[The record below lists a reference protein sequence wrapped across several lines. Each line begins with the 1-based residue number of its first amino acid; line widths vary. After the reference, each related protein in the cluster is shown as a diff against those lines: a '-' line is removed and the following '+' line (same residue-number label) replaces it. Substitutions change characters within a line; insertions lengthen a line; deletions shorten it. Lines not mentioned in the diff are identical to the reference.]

1 MTELSTA
8 VDDSAASP
16 TPRPAPGAGSTALR
30 EALDAAGRILGEER
44 VLRPRGD
51 ANARRL
57 LGPNASLFRSR
68 RVGAVLRPESA
79 EQVRDVVE
87 LFSRE
92 PGSGSLHVV
101 STGRNWGL
109 GSREPAE
116 DDVVV
121 LDLGGL
127 SRVRELDLEAGWA
140 VVEPGVTQG
149 HLSQLLAHT
158 PRMVN
163 VTVSAAATSIL
174 GNALDRGVGLR
185 GQRTDDLVGLETV
198 LPGGESVRV
207 GWWPVS
213 GRTAPVYPHGL
224 GPSALP
230 LFVQSNLGV
239 VTAAVIRL
247 PARPEALRVVRLNF
261 LAPVLAEA
269 TDVVRRWVAQGLTRG
284 VPRIYDPAAGLS
296 YGGAEG
302 EFLVH
307 LPIDGTAEAVEALT
321 GILSTEAHRSG
332 LFTQVSTTDATDAH
346 PHHEVARLV
355 ERGYAGDPDVADV
368 LFRAKMGVAADQVD
382 ARAGFLFFLPLLP
395 FTGKAVS
402 HADRLLRETAGAT
415 GVRLSATL
423 HLLGPDLIDCVVA
436 MKFSRDGD
444 SAERAHH
451 ALDLLHTS
459 FADAGFAPYRLDV
472 DHAHQRDA
480 LAVDPGALALIR
492 RLKAVLDPNN
502 AIAPGR
508 YR

>member
-1 MTELSTA
+1 MSELSAVVDGGPAAVPPRLPSPGTA
-8 VDDSAASP
+8 ARRD
-16 TPRPAPGAGSTALR
+16 
-30 EALDAAGRILGEER
+30 ALDAAARILGEER
-44 VLRPRGD
+44 VLRAESD
-51 ANARRL
+51 ADPTRL

-68 RVGAVLRPESA
+68 RVAAVLRPATA
-79 EQVRDVVE
+79 EQVRAVME
-87 LFSRE
+87 LFSRDSA
-92 PGSGSLHVV
+92 SGSLHVI

-109 GSREPAE
+109 GSREPAQ

-127 SRVRELDLEAGWA
+127 DRVRELDLEAGWA

-149 HLSQLLAHT
+149 HLSRLLAHT

-185 GQRTDDLVGLETV
+185 GQRTDDLAGLEVV
-198 LPGGESVRV
+198 LPGGDKVRV
-207 GWWPVS
+207 GWWPSS

-224 GPSALP
+224 GPSPLP
-230 LFVQSNLGV
+230 LFVQSDLGA

-247 PARPEALRVVRLNF
+247 PARPEALRVVRLGF
-261 LAPVLAEA
+261 PAAVLAEA
-269 TDVVRRWVAQGLTRG
+269 TDAVRRWVAQGLTRG

-296 YGGAEG
+296 YGGTEG

-307 LPIDGTAEAVEALT
+307 LPVDGTPEAVEALT
-321 GILSTEAHRSG
+321 GILTAEAARSG
-332 LFTQVSTTDATDAH
+332 LFTQVSATDATDPAH

-355 ERGYAGDPDVADV
+355 ERGYAGDPDIADV
-368 LFRAKMGVAADQVD
+368 LFRAKMGVPADKVD
-382 ARAGFLFFLPLLP
+382 AEAGFLFFLPLLP

-402 HADRLLRETAGAT
+402 HADRLLRETAAAT

-423 HLLGPDLIDCVVA
+423 HLLAPDLIDCVVA
-436 MKFSRDGD
+436 MKFSRERDA
-444 SAERAHH
+444 AERAHH

-459 FADAGFAPYRLDV
+459 FADAGFAPYRLDI
-472 DHAHQRDA
+472 DHAHRRDA
-480 LAVDPGALALIR
+480 LAVDPGAVALTR

>member
-1 MTELSTA
+1 MSELTTAPAGPTALSTPG
-8 VDDSAASP
+8 SAAP
-16 TPRPAPGAGSTALR
+16 R
-30 EALDAAGRILGEER
+30 EALDSAELILGKAR
-44 VLRPRGD
+44 VLRAEGD
-51 ANARRL
+51 ADATRL

-68 RVGAVLRPESA
+68 RVTAVLRPATA

-87 LFSRE
+87 LFSRS
-92 PGSGSLHVV
+92 PDSGSLHVV

-109 GSREPAE
+109 GSREPAQ

-127 SRVRELDLEAGWA
+127 DQVRELDLDAGWA

-149 HLSQLLAHT
+149 HLSRLLAHT

-163 VTVSAAATSIL
+163 VTVSAAGTSVL

-185 GQRTDDLVGLETV
+185 GQRTDDLVGLEVV
-198 LPGGESVRV
+198 LPGGDTVRV
-207 GWWPVS
+207 GWWPSS
-213 GRTAPVYPHGL
+213 GRTSPVYPHGL

-230 LFVQSNLGV
+230 LFVQSNLGA

-247 PARPEALRVVRLNF
+247 PVRPEALRVVRLGF
-261 LAPVLAEA
+261 PAEALAEA
-269 TDVVRRWVAQGLTRG
+269 TDAVRRWVAQGLTRG

-307 LPIDGTAEAVEALT
+307 LPVDGTAEAVAALT
-321 GILSTEAHRSG
+321 GILTAEAHRSG
-332 LFTQVSTTDATDAH
+332 LFTQVSATDATDPAH
-346 PHHEVARLV
+346 PHHDVAKLV
-355 ERGYAGDPDVADV
+355 ERGYSGDPDIADT
-368 LFRAKMGVAADQVD
+368 LFRTKMGVAADKVD
-382 ARAGFLFFLPLLP
+382 AHAGFLFFLPLLP

-402 HADRLLRETAGAT
+402 HADRLLRETAAAT

-423 HLLGPDLIDCVVA
+423 HLLGSDLIDCVVA
-436 MKFSRDGD
+436 MKFSREGD
-444 SAERAHH
+444 AAERAHR

-472 DHAHQRDA
+472 DHAHRRDA
-480 LAVDPGALALIR
+480 LAVDPGALALTR